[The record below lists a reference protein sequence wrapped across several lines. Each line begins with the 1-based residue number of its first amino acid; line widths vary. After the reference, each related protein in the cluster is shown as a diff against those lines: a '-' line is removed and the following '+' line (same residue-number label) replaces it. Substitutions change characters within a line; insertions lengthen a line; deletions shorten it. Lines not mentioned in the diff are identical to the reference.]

1 MGTGRGISLID
12 MVLIIMILAV
22 LAAVA
27 IPKYID
33 TRYRAK
39 QEAAMNVLKAVRSAI
54 KDHHDNSAKKGEAGF
69 PVIGARAD
77 DLVGNTRTSIFPC
90 GKLPSSPVYGNSE
103 TGHGPGSVI
112 AAATT
117 PSVGQISTR
126 TMRTCTTIQPGK
138 SVSPIQPWIPLPE
151 NRGTRSDASC

>member
-77 DLVGNTRTSIFPC
+77 DLVGNTRTSIFPS
-90 GKLPSSPVYGNSE
+90 GKLPSSPVYGNPE

-112 AAATT
+112 AAANNPIGGADFNTDYAY
-117 PSVGQISTR
+117 VYNHSTGEIR
-126 TMRTCTTIQPGK
+126 LTNPAVDPVTGK
-138 SVSPIQPWIPLPE
+138 PW
-151 NRGTRSDASC
+151 NTF